1 MLRKKMMDM
10 KIRNWKIKLKF
21 KYFFKVIKIVRMDML
36 EFIFVLREYFLEL
49 RKK

>member
-21 KYFFKVIKIVRMDML
+21 KCFFKVIKIVRMDML